1 MEVIITAI
9 GLLSAAIV
17 ASLKEKK
24 APVRVKAN

>member
-1 MEVIITAI
+1 MEIIITAL

-24 APVRVKAN
+24 IPVPVKK